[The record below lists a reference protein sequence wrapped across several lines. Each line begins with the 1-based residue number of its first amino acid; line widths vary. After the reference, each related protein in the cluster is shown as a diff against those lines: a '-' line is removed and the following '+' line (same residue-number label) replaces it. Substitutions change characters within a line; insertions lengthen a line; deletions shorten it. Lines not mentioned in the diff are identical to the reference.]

1 MSWLRCRAAQ
11 ILDGCRERVQ
21 PNSTLFRRTAARP
34 RWAYTPDATHSY
46 GAQWT
51 RDFYYAV
58 SGAPELLNA
67 TDVAAAVRYTFAG
80 QREDG
85 CMPDRVKVDGESVM
99 APGPFGPAVGG
110 VHLDHALDNG
120 PFAALLLAATAR
132 SWPAQDPAL
141 FCDLEPAA
149 RRGLTFVNR
158 SSSGLAYNSLSVSP
172 NAQLLARLREP
183 TLAAVTT
190 VRPLRQLLRHS

>member
-1 MSWLRCRAAQ
+1 M
-11 ILDGCRERVQ
+11 DGCRERVQ

-58 SGAPELLNA
+58 AGAPELLNA

-80 QREDG
+80 QRADG

-99 APGPFGPAVGG
+99 APGPFGPAIGG

-132 SWPAQDPAL
+132 SWPAGDPAL

-149 RRGLTFVNR
+149 RRGLDFVNR
-158 SSSGLAYNSLSVSP
+158 SSPSGLAYNSLSVSH
-172 NAQLLARLREP
+172 NAQLLSRLSTPSRSSPKACKPRLEASP
-183 TLAAVTT
+183 T
-190 VRPLRQLLRHS
+190 RSPR